1 MAGTIHFPSIDFK
14 WLVELISSC
23 SYYICGVLLCSKMK
37 IQSETCRLCG
47 KRLGVGGTNPCS
59 TCLKNEPA
67 DLLKRF
73 NESDK
78 EALRAELGLPL
89 SAPWRVFNEDA
100 AISVGKEWKG
110 YKLELLGVEL
120 GRYSEWPIP
129 PEGLRF
135 YEQIGAIAR
144 QKRGAYNIIRPS
156 LLLPFT
162 CIPDPENPDLI
173 IKLCRIRAF
182 YKSSP
187 LYSEMRPRPLGVRR
201 VAIHGLEHKHTQ
213 KDREKVFK
221 GLALLRAAVKRGGR
235 RKGSRSYS
243 EADFRRRAPLAY
255 QDFYNRTGKYPN
267 GALLAI
273 EMHLSR
279 SAFFANLKAY
289 NLTIN
294 DIRALAKE

>member
-1 MAGTIHFPSIDFK
+1 MAD
-14 WLVELISSC
+14 
-23 SYYICGVLLCSKMK
+23 
-37 IQSETCRLCG
+37 TCRLCG
-47 KRLGVGGTNPCS
+47 KRLGARETNPCS
-59 TCLKNEPA
+59 TCLKNEPS

-89 SAPWRVFNEDA
+89 NAAWRVFNEDA
-100 AISVGKEWKG
+100 AITVGNEWKG

-120 GRYSEWPIP
+120 GLYSEWPIV

-135 YEQIGAIAR
+135 YEQIGAIAI
-144 QKRGAYNIIRPS
+144 KNAGGYDIIRPS

-162 CIPDPENPDLI
+162 CIPVPENPELI

-213 KDREKVFK
+213 KDREKAFK
-221 GLALLRAAVKRGGR
+221 GLDLLRAAFEKRGGR
-235 RKGSRSYS
+235 SKGSRTYQK
-243 EADFRRRAPLAY
+243 ADFLIRAPLAY
-255 QDFYNRTGKYPN
+255 LDFYNRTGKYPD

-273 EMHLSR
+273 EMYLSR
-279 SAFFANLKAY
+279 SAFFEHLKVY
-289 NLTIN
+289 KLKMN
-294 DIRALAKE
+294 DIRALARKLTQESIIKT